1 MALKWEDY
9 KDGTWAVQG
18 KSGAIYH
25 IARKGK
31 SKYGVRCSGKRKW
44 RGLTAYSSLAKAKA
58 AVAAAE
64 RGVR

>member
-1 MALKWEDY
+1 M
-9 KDGTWAVQG
+9 QG

-31 SKYGVRCSGKRKW
+31 SKYGLRCAGKRKW
-44 RGLTAYSSLAKAKA
+44 RGLVNYSSLSKAKA